1 MDTLGIWIGLN
12 FLETVLFYY
21 LLFGNVIDRK
31 ELKSSEKII
40 LYFVLAGTVVIMSVW
55 GRKSVFSTYGYLLTM
70 LLLISGC
77 FLACRKKLVLLAGIA
92 SMYQSAMRLLLY
104 VIVYFLT
111 FIYENQADN
120 PQIFFFREHENEVF
134 CVIRSLLLIIFFFI
148 IRKIRNWKKKK
159 DIEEFRWV
167 FVLSG
172 ILLSAL
178 VLEYQRLLQYG
189 LLYSTA
195 GIPGMQEILKG
206 SLVSFLTMVILVS
219 VMLFLIW
226 KNRSIKREN
235 TFLLMKEEMEKQ
247 KYEEMNAAIEQNKE
261 LVHDTKNHFLVIS
274 EYVKNQEYEKLEK
287 YVDEIRENFVKIN
300 PQIYTGNPVVDLIL
314 GQKRILA
321 VKKGIEFQ
329 LDATP
334 LSSLA
339 MEEREI
345 CSLFG
350 NLLDNALEACEQVT
364 DKERRKIVVKIEQHM
379 QMLFLE
385 IQNGV
390 DQIPVRSGQNFL
402 TSKQDKSLHG
412 YGLKSVER
420 IVARYDGDWVYEVED
435 GMFVVSIT
443 FFDL

>member
-1 MDTLGIWIGLN
+1 
-12 FLETVLFYY
+12 
-21 LLFGNVIDRK
+21 
-31 ELKSSEKII
+31 
-40 LYFVLAGTVVIMSVW
+40 
-55 GRKSVFSTYGYLLTM
+55 M
-70 LLLISGC
+70 LS
-77 FLACRKKLVLLAGIA
+77 
-92 SMYQSAMRLLLY
+92 LY
-104 VIVYFLT
+104 VIVYFIT

-120 PQIFFFREHENEVF
+120 PQVFFFREHENEVF
-134 CVIRSLLLIIFFFI
+134 CVIRSLLLIIFFLI
-148 IRKIRNWKKKK
+148 IRKMRNWKRKK
-159 DIEEFRWV
+159 DIEEFQWV
-167 FVLSG
+167 LVLCG
-172 ILLSAL
+172 TLLSAL

-189 LLYSTA
+189 LLYSTV
-195 GIPGMQEILKG
+195 GIPGIQEILKG
-206 SLVSFLTMVILVS
+206 SLVSFLTMVVLVS

-226 KNRSIKREN
+226 KNRSIKKEN
-235 TFLLMKEEMEKQ
+235 TFLLLKEEMEKQ

-261 LVHDTKNHFLVIS
+261 LVHDTKNHYLVIS

-300 PQIYTGNPVVDLIL
+300 PQIYTGNHVLDLIL

-321 VKKGIEFQ
+321 VQKGIEFQ

-350 NLLDNALEACEQVT
+350 NLLDNALEACEKVT
-364 DKERRKIVVKIEQHM
+364 DKERRKINVKIEQHM

-385 IQNGV
+385 IKNGV
-390 DQIPVRSGQNFL
+390 DKIPVRSGKNFL
-402 TSKQDKSLHG
+402 TSKQEKSLHG
-412 YGLKSVER
+412 YGMKSVER
-420 IVARYDGDWVYEVED
+420 IVARYDGDLVYEVED

>member
-1 MDTLGIWIGLN
+1 MRNTLGIWIGLN

-21 LLFGNVIDRK
+21 LLFGTVIDRK

-40 LYFVLAGTVVIMSVW
+40 LYFVLAGTVVIMAVW

-134 CVIRSLLLIIFFFI
+134 CVIRSLLLII
-148 IRKIRNWKKKK
+148 RKIRNWKRKK

-219 VMLFLIW
+219 AMLFLIW